1 VLWCANLT
9 STASVMAA
17 KNCDVSI
24 CESFQLLLTTF
35 HKEAIPASLQVCHVI
50 ISNSS
55 SLKGRMVD
63 ACRVSDRM
71 WQLTQLARLVVLA
84 VAAAARSTVDA
95 TVFSQLESVSHAG
108 QCLGKRVDVHG
119 FLHVVHVPN

>member
-1 VLWCANLT
+1 
-9 STASVMAA
+9 M
-17 KNCDVSI
+17 KKD
-24 CESFQLLLTTF
+24 
-35 HKEAIPASLQVCHVI
+35 K
-50 ISNSS
+50 
-55 SLKGRMVD
+55 MVD
-63 ACRVSDRM
+63 ACRASDRM

-119 FLHVVHVPN
+119 FLWCCSNDAP